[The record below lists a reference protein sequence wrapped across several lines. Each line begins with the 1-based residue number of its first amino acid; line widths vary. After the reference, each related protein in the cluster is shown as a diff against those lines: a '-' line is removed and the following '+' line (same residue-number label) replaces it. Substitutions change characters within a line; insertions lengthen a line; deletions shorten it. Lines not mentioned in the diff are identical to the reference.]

1 MKGHGIMDIDME
13 RIMVLLQRKY
23 GSIRE
28 VDRLTK
34 ELEEA
39 LGRND
44 EISAD
49 MILEMRGE
57 EMEKADRCM
66 EEIWQ
71 MGEENRENN
80 ERLQYLIA
88 SDLEHVVGKTKEE
101 KMIFEIRRK
110 TQKTIDG
117 LRSIDQRLNQKITGK
132 KSFYYESI
140 IV

>member
-1 MKGHGIMDIDME
+1 MIDME

-23 GSIRE
+23 GFIRE
-28 VDRLTK
+28 IDRLTK

-49 MILEMRGE
+49 MILGMRGE

-88 SDLEHVVGKTKEE
+88 SDLEHVAGVTREE

-110 TQKTIDG
+110 TQKVIDG
-117 LRSIDQRLNQKITGK
+117 LRTVDQRLSKKVTGK